1 MHKLTKMCIFEA
13 DHMNQSQNP
22 SSIRSRKAITE
33 ALLKLMRDTPY
44 QEISVKQIILETDLV
59 RRTFYRNYDS
69 KEDVL
74 DSIITDKITEYAKE
88 LASDPESPLDV
99 IFRFCEKNKDF
110 LMLLHKNSLLYLL
123 LIKLNTM
130 IPQLDQIT
138 DRSNSVFARIIGDL
152 EPDYLVAFNVG
163 AIWNVIFKWVDRGM
177 TDPADK
183 IKETISEYLS
193 RMKPFS

>member
-1 MHKLTKMCIFEA
+1 
-13 DHMNQSQNP
+13 
-22 SSIRSRKAITE
+22 
-33 ALLKLMRDTPY
+33 
-44 QEISVKQIILETDLV
+44 
-59 RRTFYRNYDS
+59 
-69 KEDVL
+69 
-74 DSIITDKITEYAKE
+74 
-88 LASDPESPLDV
+88 
-99 IFRFCEKNKDF
+99 
-110 LMLLHKNSLLYLL
+110 MLLHKNSLLYLL

-177 TDPADK
+177 TDPADE